1 MEATVLEAT
10 VLESKAV
17 RIARYKAE
25 RRRQLAEQYG
35 VIEELPPKHVRRE
48 AGEVLE
54 TPSTGLGLT
63 GTDGPDRLDGGRATL
78 DDSAPPGE
86 ESYSP
91 NISNGNHTI
100 GGVASREVSDG
111 SSGPH
116 DSRHRSADPLAGHA
130 CHVPQLQTRVSVG
143 HLKSTLMQQTRGRI
157 PGHSISADGGCVS
170 SSLDL
175 AVKPGSE
182 GRRRPRRYL
191 PEGDGV
197 GRKTSERF
205 RTQPVTADEMQDSG
219 GSLEIEKLDKM
230 GADVKSDDKAEMS
243 VAAKM
248 SLFKEL
254 EKTADAGSTFI
265 PRPRSSSGVKERR
278 ARRAAGQRALTQL
291 VTGADVAEAGSLS
304 KAAALEGV
312 ASKGASQEERPPE
325 EADESCKLSMSEK
338 LALFT
343 KLAQPADKASTAP
356 EAPERRRQK
365 GTRYRTQPITLDEV
379 DLLQKG
385 PFRLPPLHLSS
396 QLSDRQQALSINLK
410 PSEICEHLPPA
421 SEQPEEPS
429 PPLEESLKHQESESL
444 EIKGILKKIGETA
457 SSVCCVAVQEQ
468 LEAEA
473 EINQQRVPDMSTQ
486 DRGTEESKEERAGQG
501 AGNGAG
507 THTALRDS
515 GKGLTNTTASA
526 SAAPWR
532 QRGGSAVSSS
542 REHVKTTLSSQREVN
557 NNIESSPRDSDR
569 DRLTDRKEG
578 ELKEGGVDKQA
589 HPSLIQRCLEAEC
602 ARAQKA
608 DSDIASDSPGS
619 TLCWEPVLS
628 SVFTPANSTLQYVI
642 RYNETTH
649 SYEAQEVTS
658 ADPKESCASLG
669 SKVPLADV
677 SMLEFAH
684 GLQEQEEHRRIKAT
698 GHLESSVRVTAETMK
713 EVMTLDSQE
722 TFGCF
727 YSAVT
732 TSSMSSSVSV
742 SNEQDFGAIFQSDM
756 PKLRSAVAEHK
767 RSVRPNR
774 KTQASRN
781 PLRALAARDDV
792 RQEYTE
798 QRISAVTLETERVQV
813 NNTSLSSLAGQSG
826 EENFSLQSGNISL
839 QRTNSSES
847 GNGTLPFSELML
859 IHIKGRRHVQVRL
872 VEPAAR
878 TLNSGDCFL
887 LVTPTQC
894 YLWNGKSANVAER
907 AKASEMASH
916 VLSRRDLGCRAP
928 QVTVLE
934 EEVDS
939 DSSLATEFWSLLQGR
954 VEYRGAGQPDEDEA
968 YESGVVESNCAYR
981 LVTDRLVPVE
991 EAWASMPTVSLLGA
1005 AAVLVFDF
1013 GTEVYVWHGS
1023 DAPQSDR
1030 KLALQLG
1037 RQMWGGGYDYSNC
1050 RVNPLDPLNCSP
1062 GSRRQGVGRP
1072 PWALFGLLTEHH
1084 ETVLFKEKF
1093 LDWAER
1099 NDSMEEE
1106 NGQTDELRP
1115 CDVKALLV
1123 GGAGSGQQ
1131 ARGRGLLATGAG
1143 QRVEADAV
1151 DVWHVGGS
1159 GERLLLPEGAAQL
1172 HEGDAY
1178 VVGRRRSVSSGAG
1191 PSCGAFGTEH
1201 GGCFLWRGRHCTGR
1215 GTSAPKV
1222 AETDDQKGAPVLV
1235 LQGTEPP
1242 SFLRL
1247 FQGGLVIHRG
1257 SRKDS
1262 ADKRGGWRLFCARG
1276 NIEPEASLVE
1286 VECCCA
1292 SLRSRSSLVLLCA
1305 HQGAVYLWH
1314 GCKSHSITRD
1324 VARRAVER
1332 LTQVCPPELGLSSN
1346 SRVRVQ
1352 EVEEGAE
1359 PAEFWHALGQQDR
1372 KAYDCML
1379 QDPGKYNFIPRLFH
1393 LSASSGVFKGEE
1405 LLSPTHV
1412 GGAAMAMPFLQ
1423 EVLYSVPQPSLFLL
1437 DNSMEVYLWQSGG
1450 AGEVGRAGSVPVRW
1464 DEEQKCAMKTVIQY
1478 CKERNPQRPPEAYL
1492 IQEGLEPSTFT
1503 NIFPQWERNPGLQ
1516 GEVPRG
1522 KVMLVRDALAR
1533 LSKSQFLG
1541 EEPPDAVEGGP
1552 GWIRF
1557 SPELEANPAE
1567 EKRRPLLKKS
1577 QNILLWHMS
1586 V

>member
-1 MEATVLEAT
+1 MEAA

-35 VIEELPPKHVRRE
+35 IIEELPPKHVRRE
-48 AGEVLE
+48 AGEVPE
-54 TPSTGLGLT
+54 TTGT
-63 GTDGPDRLDGGRATL
+63 GTDSPGRLDGGRAAL
-78 DDSAPPGE
+78 DDSEPLVE
-86 ESYSP
+86 EAYTP

-111 SSGPH
+111 SGGPH
-116 DSRHRSADPLAGHA
+116 DSGNRSPEPLAG
-130 CHVPQLQTRVSVG
+130 HVPQLQTRVSVG
-143 HLKSTLMQQTRGRI
+143 HLRSTLMQQTRGRI
-157 PGHSISADGGCVS
+157 PGHSMSADGGCVS

-175 AVKPGSE
+175 AAKPGSE

-205 RTQPVTADEMQDSG
+205 RTQPVTAGEMQDSR
-219 GSLEIEKLDKM
+219 GSLEIDKLENV

-254 EKTADAGSTFI
+254 EKTADAESGFI
-265 PRPRSSSGVKERR
+265 PRPQERR

-291 VTGADVAEAGSLS
+291 VTGADVAEAASLS
-304 KAAALEGV
+304 KAAALEEV
-312 ASKGASQEERPPE
+312 ASKGAGQEEQLPE
-325 EADESCKLSMSEK
+325 EEDESSKLSMSEK

-343 KLAQPADKASTAP
+343 KLAQPADKASPAP
-356 EAPERRRQK
+356 GVPERRRQK
-365 GTRYRTQPITLDEV
+365 GARYRTQPITLDEV
-379 DLLQKG
+379 DLLQKS

-410 PSEICEHLPPA
+410 PSEIREHLPLP
-421 SEQPEEPS
+421 SEQPEEPC
-429 PPLEESLKHQESESL
+429 PPLEESINQQKSESL

-457 SSVCCVAVQEQ
+457 SSVCCVVLQEQ
-468 LEAEA
+468 LKAEA
-473 EINQQRVPDMSTQ
+473 EIDQQRVPEMSTQ
-486 DRGTEESKEERAGQG
+486 DRGTEELKEERAGQG

-515 GKGLTNTTASA
+515 GKRLTNTTVPAST
-526 SAAPWR
+526 APWR

-542 REHVKTTLSSQREVN
+542 REHVRTTLSSQRGVN
-557 NNIESSPRDSDR
+557 NNIEGSPRDSDR

-578 ELKEGGVDKQA
+578 ELREGDVEKQA
-589 HPSLIQRCLEAEC
+589 PPSPTQCCLEADN
-602 ARAQKA
+602 ARAPKA

-619 TLCWEPVLS
+619 ALCWEPVLS
-628 SVFTPANSTLQYVI
+628 SIFTSANSTSQYVI

-649 SYEAQEVTS
+649 SYEAQVVTS
-658 ADPKESCASLG
+658 AGPKDSQAPSG
-669 SKVPLADV
+669 SKLLLTAQVPLPDV

-684 GLQEQEEHRRIKAT
+684 GLQEQEEHRRTKAT
-698 GHLESSVRVTAETMK
+698 GHLETSIKVTAETVK

-742 SNEQDFGAIFQSDM
+742 SNEQDFGAIFQSDT

-798 QRISAVTLETERVQV
+798 QRITAVTLDTERVQV
-813 NNTSLSSLAGQSG
+813 NNTSRSSLAILSG
-826 EENFSLQSGNISL
+826 EENFCNISL
-839 QRTNSSES
+839 QRANSTEAET

-859 IHIKGRRHVQVRL
+859 IHIKGRQHVQVRL

-894 YLWNGKSANVAER
+894 YLWIGKSANVAEKG
-907 AKASEMASH
+907 KASEMASH

-934 EEVDS
+934 EGGDS
-939 DSSLATEFWSLLQGR
+939 DGSLATEFWSLLGGR

-991 EAWASMPTVSLLGA
+991 EAWASMPSVSLLSS

-1013 GTEVYVWHGS
+1013 GTELYVWHGS
-1023 DAPQSDR
+1023 DALQSDR

-1037 RQMWGGGYDYSNC
+1037 RQVWGGGYDYSNC

-1062 GSRRQGVGRP
+1062 RIQRQGVGRP
-1072 PWALFGLLTEHH
+1072 RWALFGLLIEHH
-1084 ETVLFKEKF
+1084 ETVLFREKF
-1093 LDWAER
+1093 LDWAEQ
-1099 NDSMEEE
+1099 NDSVEEDPGE
-1106 NGQTDELRP
+1106 ETGQTDELQP

-1131 ARGRGLLATGAG
+1131 ARGCGLLVGGAG
-1143 QRVEADAV
+1143 SGQQARGCGLPVEADPV
-1151 DVWHVGGS
+1151 DVWHVGES
-1159 GERLLLPEGAAQL
+1159 GERLLLPEGVAQL

-1178 VVGRRRSVSSGAG
+1178 VVSRRCSVTREGG

-1201 GGCFLWRGRHCTGR
+1201 GACFLWRGRHAT
-1215 GTSAPKV
+1215 KDL
-1222 AETDDQKGAPVLV
+1222 ETDNHKGAPVLV
-1235 LQGTEPP
+1235 PQGREPP
-1242 SFLRL
+1242 SFLQL
-1247 FQGGLVIHRG
+1247 FQGGLVVHRG

-1276 NIEPEASLVE
+1276 NIEPEASLAE

-1292 SLRSRSSLVLLCA
+1292 SLRSRGSLVLLCA

-1359 PAEFWHALGQQDR
+1359 PAEFWRALGQQDR

-1379 QDPGKYNFIPRLFH
+1379 RDPGKYNFIPRLFH
-1393 LSASSGVFKGEE
+1393 LSASSGVFKGVE
-1405 LLSPTHV
+1405 LVSPAHV
-1412 GGAAMAMPFLQ
+1412 GGTAVATPFLQ

-1450 AGEVGRAGSVPVRW
+1450 ASEAGRAGSVPVRW
-1464 DEEQKCAMKTVIQY
+1464 DEERKCAMKTVLQY

-1492 IQEGLEPSTFT
+1492 IQEGSEPLTFT
-1503 NIFPQWERNPGLQ
+1503 NIFPQWERNPELQ
-1516 GEVPRG
+1516 GEVLCG
-1522 KVMLVRDALAR
+1522 KVTLVRDALAR

-1541 EEPPDAVEGGP
+1541 EEPPDRPQANGGDP
-1552 GWIRF
+1552 HPVQDF
-1557 SPELEANPAE
+1557 QTVLEA
-1567 EKRRPLLKKS
+1567 RRDAVDSLQSWKQTQQKKS
-1577 QNILLWHMS
+1577 EGLF
-1586 V
+1586 